1 MSAQDKRQESR
12 RGRNH
17 RVQPEWEELVNSMGP
32 PPSSRKGSAMSTT
45 RHVGSVHVDASVD
58 AVFDYV
64 KDPAHFYDAMPE
76 RMRAKLRSV
85 KMTPE
90 GVGTTYEWVAGH
102 LAGFE
107 LVGVITRQESVANER
122 IVDSSST
129 GPVWTWT
136 LEPDGDDTTVTLA
149 FEYSTK
155 IPLMDKVIDAIGW
168 RGDRDVDAIL
178 TAIKNEVEA

>member
-1 MSAQDKRQESR
+1 
-12 RGRNH
+12 
-17 RVQPEWEELVNSMGP
+17 
-32 PPSSRKGSAMSTT
+32 MSTT
-45 RHVGSVHVDASVD
+45 RHVGSIHIDAPAD
-58 AVFDYV
+58 TVFDYV
-64 KDPAHFYDAMPE
+64 KEPAHFYDAMPE
-76 RMRAKLRSV
+76 HMRARLKAV
-85 KMTPE
+85 NVTPE
-90 GVGTTYEWVAGH
+90 GVGTTYEWVLGH

-107 LVGVITRQESVANER
+107 LVGVVTREEFVVNER

-136 LEPDGDDTTVTLA
+136 LEPDGDDTTVTLT

-178 TAIKNEVEA
+178 ASIKDEVEA

>member
-1 MSAQDKRQESR
+1 M
-12 RGRNH
+12 
-17 RVQPEWEELVNSMGP
+17 
-32 PPSSRKGSAMSTT
+32 
-45 RHVGSVHVDASVD
+45 
-58 AVFDYV
+58 
-64 KDPAHFYDAMPE
+64 
-76 RMRAKLRSV
+76 
-85 KMTPE
+85 
-90 GVGTTYEWVAGH
+90 
-102 LAGFE
+102 
-107 LVGVITRQESVANER
+107 GVIPRQESVANER

>member
-1 MSAQDKRQESR
+1 MERHLPS
-12 RGRNH
+12 
-17 RVQPEWEELVNSMGP
+17 PE
-32 PPSSRKGSAMSTT
+32 GSTMSTT
-45 RHVGSVHVDASVD
+45 RHVGSIHVDTPPET
-58 AVFDYV
+58 VFEYV
-64 KDPAHFYDAMPE
+64 KDPTHFYDAMPDN
-76 RMRAKLRSV
+76 MRAKLRAVS
-85 KMTPE
+85 MTSE

-136 LEPDGDDTTVTLA
+136 LDPDGDGTKVTLA

-168 RGDRDVDAIL
+168 RGDRDIDAIL
-178 TAIKNEVEA
+178 AAIKDEVEA

>member
-1 MSAQDKRQESR
+1 MVSFDGASTAEQRE
-12 RGRNH
+12 
-17 RVQPEWEELVNSMGP
+17 
-32 PPSSRKGSAMSTT
+32 GSAMSTT
-45 RHVGSVHVDASVD
+45 RHVGSIHVDAPVET
-58 AVFDYV
+58 VFDYV
-64 KDPAHFYDAMPE
+64 KDPAHFYDAMPDS
-76 RMRAKLRSV
+76 MRAKLRSV
-85 KMTPE
+85 NMVPE

-107 LVGVITRQESVANER
+107 LVAVVTRQESIVNER
-122 IVDSSST
+122 IVDGSST

-136 LEPDGDDTTVTLA
+136 LEPDGGDTTVGLA

-178 TAIKNEVEA
+178 AAIKNEVEA